1 MRIVGSKRQRIV
13 VVFLCAQAYGLSG
26 CTTTANQDLSVS
38 EVDPYE
44 NINRKVYAF
53 NMTVDEYV
61 AEPVAKAYKTV
72 TPDVVQTGVNNFFGN
87 LKTINTVINDVL
99 QGKFQQ
105 SAEDSGRF
113 LVNST
118 MGLGGLLDIAA
129 DMGLEH
135 HEEDFDQTFAVWG
148 VPQGSYL
155 MLPFLGPSTTRGIPG
170 AVLDTAANP
179 ATYVGMPVQALQVL
193 EVVNARANADGA
205 LKFIDEAALDPYVFT
220 RESYLQWRN
229 NLINDGNVEIDDD
242 LNEALL
248 DFDEAL
254 FDEVSD
260 AETEPEGS
268 LDNIKPI
275 PVEDASEAVKAQSIP
290 NQEF

>member
-1 MRIVGSKRQRIV
+1 MEIMSSKLKRII
-13 VVFLCAQAYGLSG
+13 VVFLCAQAYTLSG
-26 CTTTANQDLSVS
+26 CTTAANQDLSVS

-44 NINRKVYAF
+44 DINRKVYAF

-61 AEPVAKAYKTV
+61 AEPVANAYKTV
-72 TPDVVQTGVNNFFGN
+72 APDVVRTGVNNFFGN

-118 MGLGGLLDIAA
+118 VGLGGLLDVAT

-229 NLINDGNVEIDDD
+229 NLINDGNIEINDD
-242 LNEALL
+242 LDKALL

-254 FDEVSD
+254 FDEVND
-260 AETEPEGS
+260 AEMKSEGS

-275 PVEDASEAVKAQSIP
+275 AVEDTSETVKAKSIP
-290 NQEF
+290 NQGF

>member
-1 MRIVGSKRQRIV
+1 MEIMSSKLKRII
-13 VVFLCAQAYGLSG
+13 VVFLCAQAYTLSG
-26 CTTTANQDLSVS
+26 CTTAANQDLSVS

-44 NINRKVYAF
+44 DINRKVYAF

-72 TPDVVQTGVNNFFGN
+72 APDVVRTGVNNFFGN

-118 MGLGGLLDIAA
+118 VGLGGLLDVAT

-179 ATYVGMPVQALQVL
+179 ATYVGMPAQALQVL
-193 EVVNARANADGA
+193 EVINSRANADGA

-229 NLINDGNVEIDDD
+229 NLINDGNIEVDTNDDI
-242 LNEALL
+242 EELL
-248 DFDEAL
+248 ELEEAL
-254 FDEVSD
+254 FEEND
-260 AETEPEGS
+260 AEKLTDQAPGN
-268 LDNIKPI
+268 D
-275 PVEDASEAVKAQSIP
+275 
-290 NQEF
+290 